1 MGHLLIWHVSGNVK
15 SLCGMFAREKIFFMS
30 FVISDTISTVFA
42 NPVVVPFAPAN
53 TSTSATPISTSNAA
67 GGGTQLGGGT
77 TYSLAPI
84 AAGSTGNLV
93 LSGTAT
99 VVNLSSGQVN
109 ASIIG
114 GGSILEATVV
124 SGTGSNKIIQISSE
138 IAYNNAVVVNPNA
151 SLASG
156 GTVSSA
162 AGGLTP
168 SISGTAQT
176 NPGFAFYAHAGA
188 GNDQI
193 EGSAQ
198 NDFIRGGAG
207 NDTINGFGGNDVI
220 RGGSGSDLIRG
231 GNGNDT
237 LYYTSDQLDGST
249 DTFSDFVTGTDKIA
263 VASTSVASTAGI
275 TGFGTNTITF
285 TASQTKVIS
294 GDTAIN
300 ITDIQIV

>member
-1 MGHLLIWHVSGNVK
+1 
-15 SLCGMFAREKIFFMS
+15 MS

-42 NPVVVPFAPAN
+42 NPVAVPFAPAN

-77 TYSLAPI
+77 TYTLAPI
-84 AAGSTGNLV
+84 PTGSTGNLV
-93 LSGTAT
+93 LSGSQT

-114 GGSILEATVV
+114 GGSILEATVI
-124 SGTGSNKIIQISSE
+124 SGAGSNKIIEISSDV
-138 IAYNNAVVVNPNA
+138 AFNNTVVVNSSA

-162 AGGLTP
+162 AGGLSPATV
-168 SISGTAQT
+168 GTAQV

-198 NDFIRGGAG
+198 NDFIRGGSG
-207 NDTINGFGGNDVI
+207 NDNINGFGGNDVI
-220 RGGSGSDLIRG
+220 RGGSGSDTIFG
-231 GNGNDT
+231 GVGNDT
-237 LYYTSDQLDGST
+237 LYYTSDQLDGLT
-249 DTFSDFVTGTDKIA
+249 DTFTDFTTGTDKIA
-263 VASTSVASTAGI
+263 VARTSVASTAGI
-275 TGFGTNTITF
+275 SGLGTTTITF
-285 TASQTKVIS
+285 TASGTKVIS
-294 GDTAIN
+294 AGTAIN

>member
-1 MGHLLIWHVSGNVK
+1 
-15 SLCGMFAREKIFFMS
+15 MS

-77 TYSLAPI
+77 TYTLAPI

-114 GGSILEATVV
+114 GGSILEATVI
-124 SGTGSNKIIQISSE
+124 SGAGSNKIIEISSDV
-138 IAYNNAVVVNPNA
+138 AFNNTAVVNSSAP
-151 SLASG
+151 LASG

-168 SISGTAQT
+168 PISGTAQT

-220 RGGSGSDLIRG
+220 RGGSGSDSIRG

-237 LYYTSDQLDGST
+237 LYYTSDQLDGLT
-249 DTFSDFVTGTDKIA
+249 DTFTDFTTGTDKIA
-263 VASTSVASTAGI
+263 VQSTVVASTANISGL
-275 TGFGTNTITF
+275 GTNTITF
-285 TASQTKVIS
+285 TASGTRVVSSNTVIN
-294 GDTAIN
+294 TA
-300 ITDIQIV
+300 DIQIV

>member
-1 MGHLLIWHVSGNVK
+1 
-15 SLCGMFAREKIFFMS
+15 MS

-42 NPVVVPFAPAN
+42 NPVAVPFAPAN

-77 TYSLAPI
+77 TYTLAPI

-114 GGSILEATVV
+114 GGSILEATVI
-124 SGTGSNKIIQISSE
+124 SGAGSNKIIEISS
-138 IAYNNAVVVNPNA
+138 AVGTGYNNAVVVDPSA

-156 GTVSSA
+156 GTVFSA
-162 AGGLTP
+162 AGGLIPKTT
-168 SISGTAQT
+168 SGTTDGQT
-176 NPGFAFYAHAGA
+176 KPGFAFYAHAGA

-220 RGGSGSDLIRG
+220 RSGSGSDSIRG
-231 GNGNDT
+231 GDGNDT
-237 LYYTSDQLDGST
+237 LYYTSDQLDGAT
-249 DTFSDFVTGTDKIA
+249 DTFTDFTTGTDRIA

-285 TASQTKVIS
+285 TASGTRVVSSGTVIN
-294 GDTAIN
+294 TA
-300 ITDIQIV
+300 DIQIV

>member
-1 MGHLLIWHVSGNVK
+1 
-15 SLCGMFAREKIFFMS
+15 MS

-42 NPVVVPFAPAN
+42 NPVAVPFAPAN

-77 TYSLAPI
+77 TYTLAPI

-114 GGSILEATVV
+114 GGSILEATVI
-124 SGTGSNKIIQISSE
+124 SGAGSNKIIEISSDV
-138 IAYNNAVVVNPNA
+138 AFNNTAVVNSSAP
-151 SLASG
+151 LASG

-162 AGGLTP
+162 AGGLSPATV
-168 SISGTAQT
+168 GTAQVT
-176 NPGFAFYAHAGA
+176 PGFAFYAHAGA

-198 NDFIRGGAG
+198 NDFIRGGSG
-207 NDTINGFGGNDVI
+207 NDNINGFGGNDVI
-220 RGGSGSDLIRG
+220 RGGSGSDTIRG
-231 GNGNDT
+231 GAGNDT
-237 LYYTSDQLDGST
+237 LYYTSDQLDGLT
-249 DTFSDFVTGTDKIA
+249 DTFTDFTTGTDKIA
-263 VASTSVASTAGI
+263 VQSTVVASTANISGL
-275 TGFGTNTITF
+275 GTNTITF
-285 TASQTKVIS
+285 TASGTRVVSSNTVIN
-294 GDTAIN
+294 TA
-300 ITDIQIV
+300 DIQIV

>member
-1 MGHLLIWHVSGNVK
+1 
-15 SLCGMFAREKIFFMS
+15 MS
-30 FVISDTISTVFA
+30 FVISPTISSVFA
-42 NPVVVPFAPAN
+42 SPTTVPFAPAST
-53 TSTSATPISTSNAA
+53 TSLTATQISTSNAP

-77 TYSLAPI
+77 TYTLAPI
-84 AAGSTGNLV
+84 PTGSTGNLV
-93 LSGTAT
+93 VSGPGT
-99 VVNLSSGQVN
+99 VVNLKEGALN
-109 ASIIG
+109 ANIIG
-114 GGSILEATVV
+114 GGNILEATVIAGNGF
-124 SGTGSNKIIQISSE
+124 SKIIEISSDE
-138 IAYNNAVVVNPNA
+138 AYNNAVVVNPNA

-162 AGGLTP
+162 AGG
-168 SISGTAQT
+168 ISPATVGTAQV

-220 RGGSGSDLIRG
+220 RGGSGSDSIRG

-237 LYYTSDQLDGST
+237 LYYTSDQLDGAT
-249 DTFSDFVTGTDKIA
+249 DTFTDFTTGTDRIA
-263 VASTSVASTAGI
+263 VASSSVASTAGI
-275 TGFGTNTITF
+275 TGFGSNTITF

-294 GDTAIN
+294 GNTAIN
-300 ITDIQIV
+300 INDIQIV